1 MLIDA
6 HCHLD
11 HLSKEEAHDFLAH
24 LTDKSLNCV
33 ITSAAREQDWAFY
46 KELSS
51 KHPGMKVCYGIH
63 PLDISEHWETDL
75 NTLEKY
81 AAEAVAI
88 GEIGLD
94 FHGIFRQEN
103 VSIMKLQM
111 KLFERQ
117 IRVAQKF
124 NLPIVIH
131 CREAFTILK
140 EILIYTKFNLKQAMF
155 HCFVEGIENAQWVI
169 QQGGFLSYSGILTFK
184 KPGHT
189 VETAVIAPLDQI
201 LIETD
206 SPYLAP
212 TPLRGKINSP
222 ENVHWVAQKLAEI
235 KNISYEECAKITA
248 KNAQKFFNL

>member
-11 HLSKEEAHDFLAH
+11 HLSEEEAHMLLTH
-24 LTDKSLNCV
+24 LTDKSLEYV
-33 ITSAAREQDWAFY
+33 VASAAREQDWAFY
-46 KELSS
+46 KDLSEEYS
-51 KHPGMKVCYGIH
+51 NVKVCYGIH
-63 PLDISEHWETDL
+63 PFDISEHWESDL

-81 AAEAVAI
+81 ASGAVAI

-103 VSIMKLQM
+103 VPLLKLQM

-117 IRVAQKF
+117 IRIAQKF
-124 NLPIVIH
+124 DLPIVIH
-131 CREAFTILK
+131 CREAFTVLK
-140 EILIYTKFNLKQAMF
+140 EILIYTKFNLKKAMF
-155 HCFVEGIENAQWVI
+155 HCFVEDTESARWIFE
-169 QQGGFLSYSGILTFK
+169 QGGFLSYSGILTFK

-189 VETAVIAPLDQI
+189 VETAAIAPLNQI

-212 TPLRGKINSP
+212 MPLRGKTNSP
-222 ENVHWVAQKLAEI
+222 ENVHWVARKLAEI
-235 KNISYEECAKITA
+235 KNISYEECLEITA
-248 KNAQKFFNL
+248 ENTKRFFNL